1 MTNEMDG
8 CMIQGCREWKG
19 DELYEVVDKAHMRVY
34 HLDLNDRS
42 HPCDC
47 HCTKWEK
54 MPCIHVMRVLH
65 WLEEYWRVWD
75 YVGDEYRHEAV
86 QSTCRDLNE
95 KEKELL
101 LWLPKMESVELDEE
115 EIAPIVRSHKT
126 NNGIN
131 KKRYHSVGEDQVC
144 VKKQRT
150 KKCVVCL
157 K

>member
-1 MTNEMDG
+1 MKAPNGTMRRRLHDLRK
-8 CMIQGCREWKG
+8 QKK
-19 DELYEVVDKAHMRVY
+19 DEVVDKVHMRVCR
-34 HLDLNDRS
+34 LDLNDRS

-47 HCTKWEK
+47 HCRKWEK
-54 MPCIHVMRVLH
+54 MPCIHVIRVLH
-65 WLEEYWRVWD
+65 WLQEYWRVWD
-75 YVGDEYRHEAV
+75 YVGDEYRHHTV

-101 LWLPKMESVELDEE
+101 LWLPKIESVELDEE

-131 KKRYHSVGEDQVC
+131 KKRYHSMGEDQVC

-150 KKCVVCL
+150 KKSVVCL